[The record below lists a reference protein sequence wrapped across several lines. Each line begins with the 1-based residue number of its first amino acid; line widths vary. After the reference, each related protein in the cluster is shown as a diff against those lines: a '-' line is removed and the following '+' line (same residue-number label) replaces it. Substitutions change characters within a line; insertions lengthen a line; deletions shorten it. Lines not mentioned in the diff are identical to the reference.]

1 MSGSKH
7 KICTTVSHLC
17 RRQCIVARDIVSV
30 IDDYNYG
37 NHTLKSESTQVIYC
51 LQTPI
56 SQRNLYSTRHEH
68 NSSPTQYLILLENN
82 IVSSLR
88 PNCISSQSI
97 GLLLKTLTQGIQHPI
112 QFPQSFGRFLG
123 LHEWNISPLGYILQ
137 V

>member
-1 MSGSKH
+1 MSGTKH
-7 KICTTVSHLC
+7 KICTTPSHLC

-97 GLLLKTLTQGIQHPI
+97 GLLLRTLTEGIQQPI
-112 QFPQSFGRFLG
+112 QFP
-123 LHEWNISPLGYILQ
+123 
-137 V
+137 